1 MKSTEFHPVH
11 YDAHGRLRLPLLFWL
26 VLLLQAR
33 TWVLFVIAGASRE
46 QGTALLNLFY
56 PDHDNFWLGLIPGIP
71 AVLAFLLS
79 GRRATF
85 PRTWRVLYFLL
96 LLAQVVLL
104 CWQPWLWLNGESV
117 SGIWVLFVIAGASRE
132 QGTALL
138 NLFYPDHDNFW
149 LGLIPGIPAV
159 LAFLLSGRRATFPR
173 TWRVLYFLLLLAQV
187 VLLCWQP
194 WLWLNGESV
203 SGIGLAL
210 VVADIVALIWLLTN
224 RRLRACFNEVKE

>member
-79 GRRATF
+79 GRRAYVSSHLACTLF
-85 PRTWRVLYFLL
+85 SVAVGAGGFT
-96 LLAQVVLL
+96 LLATV
-104 CWQPWLWLNGESV
+104 
-117 SGIWVLFVIAGASRE
+117 
-132 QGTALL
+132 
-138 NLFYPDHDNFW
+138 
-149 LGLIPGIPAV
+149 AV
-159 LAFLLSGRRATFPR
+159 AER
-173 TWRVLYFLLLLAQV
+173 
-187 VLLCWQP
+187 
-194 WLWLNGESV
+194 
-203 SGIGLAL
+203 
-210 VVADIVALIWLLTN
+210 
-224 RRLRACFNEVKE
+224 

>member
-1 MKSTEFHPVH
+1 MMRTVACVYPCSSGLCYCFRREPGCCLSLPVRR
-11 YDAHGRLRLPLLFWL
+11 A
-26 VLLLQAR
+26 
-33 TWVLFVIAGASRE
+33 

-79 GRRATF
+79 GRRASF
-85 PRTWRVLYFLL
+85 PR
-96 LLAQVVLL
+96 
-104 CWQPWLWLNGESV
+104 
-117 SGIWVLFVIAGASRE
+117 IW
-132 QGTALL
+132 
-138 NLFYPDHDNFW
+138 H
-149 LGLIPGIPAV
+149 
-159 LAFLLSGRRATFPR
+159 
-173 TWRVLYFLLLLAQV
+173 VLYFLLLLAQV

-224 RRLRACFNEVKE
+224 RRLRACFNEEKE

>member
-56 PDHDNFWLGLIPGIP
+56 PDHDNFWLG
-71 AVLAFLLS
+71 
-79 GRRATF
+79 
-85 PRTWRVLYFLL
+85 
-96 LLAQVVLL
+96 
-104 CWQPWLWLNGESV
+104 
-117 SGIWVLFVIAGASRE
+117 
-132 QGTALL
+132 
-138 NLFYPDHDNFW
+138 
-149 LGLIPGIPAV
+149 
-159 LAFLLSGRRATFPR
+159 TFPR

>member
-79 GRRATF
+79 G
-85 PRTWRVLYFLL
+85 
-96 LLAQVVLL
+96 
-104 CWQPWLWLNGESV
+104 
-117 SGIWVLFVIAGASRE
+117 
-132 QGTALL
+132 
-138 NLFYPDHDNFW
+138 
-149 LGLIPGIPAV
+149 
-159 LAFLLSGRRATFPR
+159 
-173 TWRVLYFLLLLAQV
+173 
-187 VLLCWQP
+187 QP

-224 RRLRACFNEVKE
+224 RRLRACFNEEKE

>member
-79 GRRATF
+79 GRRLHF
-85 PRTWRVLYFLL
+85 P
-96 LLAQVVLL
+96 
-104 CWQPWLWLNGESV
+104 V
-117 SGIWVLFVIAGASRE
+117 SGMCSIFCCCWRKWFYFVG
-132 QGTALL
+132 
-138 NLFYPDHDNFW
+138 
-149 LGLIPGIPAV
+149 
-159 LAFLLSGRRATFPR
+159 
-173 TWRVLYFLLLLAQV
+173 
-187 VLLCWQP
+187 
-194 WLWLNGESV
+194 
-203 SGIGLAL
+203 
-210 VVADIVALIWLLTN
+210 N
-224 RRLRACFNEVKE
+224 RGCG

>member
-79 GRRATF
+79 GRRASF
-85 PRTWRVLYFLL
+85 PRIWHVLYFLL
-96 LLAQVVLL
+96 LLTPACSKTPPLRKTRL
-104 CWQPWLWLNGESV
+104 RPPPP
-117 SGIWVLFVIAGASRE
+117 ASRC
-132 QGTALL
+132 QLSSTNSAPSTA
-138 NLFYPDHDNFW
+138 
-149 LGLIPGIPAV
+149 
-159 LAFLLSGRRATFPR
+159 
-173 TWRVLYFLLLLAQV
+173 
-187 VLLCWQP
+187 
-194 WLWLNGESV
+194 V
-203 SGIGLAL
+203 S
-210 VVADIVALIWLLTN
+210 
-224 RRLRACFNEVKE
+224 C